1 MSTRASSSSSKKRQ
15 PPPPD
20 PDDLDEDL
28 LSDEDLEDE
37 DDLDFIDPSMLLQ
50 SLLST
55 EDGSDTICTA
65 LVKIHAQ
72 LEVHNK
78 IMVKLLS
85 HLTTTSAAAKKVA
98 EEKSS

>member
-1 MSTRASSSSSKKRQ
+1 MSTRASSSSSKKRPPQ
-15 PPPPD
+15 PEPEPYE
-20 PDDLDEDL
+20 DEDI
-28 LSDEDLEDE
+28 LSDEEDDEE

-85 HLTTTSAAAKKVA
+85 HLTTAAAAKKKVA
-98 EEKSS
+98 EEKAS

>member
-1 MSTRASSSSSKKRQ
+1 MSTRASTSSSKKRQ
-15 PPPPD
+15 PPSPD
-20 PDDLDEDL
+20 PEDL
-28 LSDEDLEDE
+28 LSDEDLEDD

-50 SLLST
+50 TLLST

>member
-1 MSTRASSSSSKKRQ
+1 MSTRASSSSSKKRPPQ
-15 PPPPD
+15 PEPEPYE
-20 PDDLDEDL
+20 DEDI
-28 LSDEDLEDE
+28 LSDEE

-85 HLTTTSAAAKKVA
+85 HLTTAAAAKKKVA
-98 EEKSS
+98 EEKAS

>member
-1 MSTRASSSSSKKRQ
+1 MSTRASISSSKKRQ
-15 PPPPD
+15 PPSPD
-20 PDDLDEDL
+20 PEEDL

-50 SLLST
+50 TLLST